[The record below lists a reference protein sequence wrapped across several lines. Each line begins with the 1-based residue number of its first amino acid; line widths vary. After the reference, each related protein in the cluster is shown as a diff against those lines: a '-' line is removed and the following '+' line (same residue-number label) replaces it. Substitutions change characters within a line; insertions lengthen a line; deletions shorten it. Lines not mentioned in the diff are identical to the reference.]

1 VDNFFYYIDRFK
13 YGILAAIATYT
24 ILFTYLQL
32 KHVTQYE
39 PIERMFNESKV
50 DVPEDEIELKPE
62 NIQVAP
68 QFAGGEIKNTS
79 KDLNDQRQ
87 FSDKN
92 WSKSKGNSNNKNSS
106 DSKDDFKEERDH
118 LTRVKNE
125 VENRKNKSTP
135 TNPNTANKTNSSSSG
150 SNFQF
155 KGNVLVSYDVK
166 SRSDAGLAAP
176 GYSCK
181 GAGKVAIKVRVDSY
195 GTIVA
200 AKFDP
205 SKSSGADQ
213 CMIDLALTY
222 AKSRSRFT
230 SGAGNVDG
238 YIYYTFVA
246 Q

>member
-1 VDNFFYYIDRFK
+1 VDKFFYYIDKFK
-13 YGILAAIATYT
+13 FGILAAIATYT

-32 KHVTQYE
+32 KHINQLE
-39 PIERMFNESKV
+39 PIERLFNESKV
-50 DVPEDEIELKPE
+50 EIPDDEIELKPE

-68 QFAGGEIKNTS
+68 QFAGGEIKNTT

-92 WSKSKGNSNNKNSS
+92 WSKTKGNSNNKNSS
-106 DSKDDFKEERDH
+106 DSEE
-118 LTRVKNE
+118 KFENE
-125 VENRKNKSTP
+125 RKNLEKIQQEVRERS
-135 TNPNTANKTNSSSSG
+135 NKPNTTKPNTTSRNNGSQSG

-195 GTIVA
+195 GTIISAKYDA
-200 AKFDP
+200 A
-205 SKSSGADQ
+205 KSSGADQ

-222 AKSRSRFT
+222 AKSRSRFS
-230 SGAGNVDG
+230 SGSGNVDG